1 LTIFQQ
7 EVTTL
12 RPTAPTRRKGVCHTG
27 ELPATCDVIDGG
39 NAVPPFPDPGGRIQ
53 LPGLATGGTA
63 CRTRGC
69 TFFGAP
75 ETSFFCS
82 KCFRETARALQA
94 SRV

>member
-1 LTIFQQ
+1 MALG
-7 EVTTL
+7 
-12 RPTAPTRRKGVCHTG
+12 PKAPTRRKGVCHG
-27 ELPATCDVIDGG
+27 ELPSGCDVIDGG
-39 NAVPPFPDPGGRIQ
+39 SDGLVSPSAFRDPGGRIQ
-53 LPGLATGGTA
+53 LPGLAKGGTA